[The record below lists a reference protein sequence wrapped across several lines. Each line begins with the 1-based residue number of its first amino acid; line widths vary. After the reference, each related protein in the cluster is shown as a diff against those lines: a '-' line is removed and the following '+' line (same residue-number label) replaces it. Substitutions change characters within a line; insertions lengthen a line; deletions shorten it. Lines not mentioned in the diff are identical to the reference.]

1 VNQTMSKLIRI
12 TSEIRADFVAY
23 LDGEL
28 DEHAAERI
36 EGVLAHS
43 NVARNDVEGLAQIY
57 ELLDV
62 LPRYEVS
69 TEFTEQTMA
78 SIRISE
84 LRPDIR
90 EAAWYRRVRSGLPVL
105 LGMVALVS
113 LIAVCFLAAKR
124 WVVTDTDILVH
135 DLPVIEQLDVYSEV
149 GSVEFLLRLANDGQ
163 LIDEMKSESED
174 AGGRR

>member
-1 VNQTMSKLIRI
+1 MNPTMSKLIRI
-12 TSEIRADFVAY
+12 TPEIRADFVAY

-28 DEHAAERI
+28 DEQAVERI

-69 TEFTEQTMA
+69 SEFTEQTMA
-78 SIRISE
+78 SIRVSE
-84 LRPDIR
+84 LKPDLR
-90 EAAWYRRVRSGLPVL
+90 EAEWYRVLKDGLPL
-105 LGMVALVS
+105 LAGLVALVS
-113 LIAVCFLAAKR
+113 IIAVCFVAANR
-124 WVVTDTDILVH
+124 WVVTDTEILVR

-149 GSVEFLLRLANDGQ
+149 GSVDFLLRLANDGQ
-163 LIDEMKSESED
+163 LIDEMKSEVED